1 MKFGGSSVGTAAAL
15 TQVVGIVL
23 HEYERWDRLIIV
35 ASALEGVTDSLL
47 EAAHL
52 AGLSNRRGYRRIT
65 ATIRT
70 RHLSLVE
77 QLPLGPT
84 ERSAL
89 NADIDRLLFDMLDVC
104 QAVAD
109 LTTDTVPLN
118 KLDAIISVGER
129 LAARIIAALVRQNHL
144 RSVALDA
151 TDLIVTDD
159 TFTNANPDMT
169 LTRARIQEH
178 LLPMLDRRIVPV
190 VTGFIGGTVKG
201 EPTTLGRGGSDLSA
215 SILGTCSDAREVWIW
230 TDVDGMMSTDPR
242 EVENARVIAEMTY
255 DEAAELAYFGAR
267 ILHARMI
274 APLRERGISLRVKN
288 VFKPQAAGT
297 RIHAMS
303 RGSETALGRIKA
315 VTAIQGVGLTAA
327 QSGSLAG
334 ITALVDETFHKAI
347 GSHADVMISSQSSS
361 HSFLTFVI
369 PTSAGPDALHT
380 TQVSLEARLR
390 QSGAEPLWKVQ
401 PVAIITLIG
410 HEIDSS
416 PSLTGTL
423 LAALETRRILGL
435 AHGPSRCSLSLVV
448 DSHIADA
455 TLRHL
460 HQLILDLPP
469 RP

>member
-129 LAARIIAALVRQNHL
+129 LAARIIAALLRQNHL

-190 VTGFIGGTVKG
+190 VTGYIGGTVKG

-242 EVENARVIAEMTY
+242 EVENARVIPEMTY

-274 APLRERGISLRVKN
+274 APLRERGRAFMRCHGAARRGWGELR
-288 VFKPQAAGT
+288 
-297 RIHAMS
+297 RS
-303 RGSETALGRIKA
+303 R
-315 VTAIQGVGLTAA
+315 
-327 QSGSLAG
+327 
-334 ITALVDETFHKAI
+334 
-347 GSHADVMISSQSSS
+347 
-361 HSFLTFVI
+361 
-369 PTSAGPDALHT
+369 
-380 TQVSLEARLR
+380 
-390 QSGAEPLWKVQ
+390 
-401 PVAIITLIG
+401 
-410 HEIDSS
+410 
-416 PSLTGTL
+416 
-423 LAALETRRILGL
+423 
-435 AHGPSRCSLSLVV
+435 
-448 DSHIADA
+448 
-455 TLRHL
+455 
-460 HQLILDLPP
+460 
-469 RP
+469 